1 MLLWTPRAGYGSPS
15 LSPGSLSLSPGSPS
29 LSPGFGLG
37 IWESRPS
44 LSPSPT
50 GLDMGVTSP
59 SLSPLAGCPIGPLR
73 MGCSRDALA
82 GPAERAPALRV
93 SPPARGPRRG
103 EGNPGPA
110 CTGRAPMIL
119 LGPRPG
125 LGWSALRWRPLPWR
139 HPASPRPGSPGPHPQ
154 RRAARLGPP
163 PRLGRRDS
171 RDAHMMGRIGPHPP
185 QKPTGNH
192 HGRTDS

>member
-1 MLLWTPRAGYGSPS
+1 
-15 LSPGSLSLSPGSPS
+15 
-29 LSPGFGLG
+29 
-37 IWESRPS
+37 
-44 LSPSPT
+44 
-50 GLDMGVTSP
+50 MGVTSP
-59 SLSPLAGCPIGPLR
+59 NLSPLAGCPIGPLLHTSSGPPGQGEVAASQAHGLLSGR
-73 MGCSRDALA
+73 PCRPSRARA
-82 GPAERAPALRV
+82 RAPSL
-93 SPPARGPRRG
+93 SGPRRG